1 MRTKHKGLSYKKC
14 GVDVDKANSFVEA
27 IKPLA
32 RMTARPEVLAGIG
45 GFGALCRLPDKRYK
59 KPVLVS
65 STDGVGTKLKLAKVA
80 GRYEGLGI
88 DLVAMN
94 VNDILTLG
102 AEPLFFLD
110 YFAIGKLE
118 HRMMTDVVRGIAK
131 GCKESGCALI
141 GGETAEMPGLYDRG
155 DFDLAGFCVGVVDQ
169 DKIIDGKKV
178 APGHAIVGIAS
189 SGIHS
194 NGFSF
199 VRKVFK
205 RSFVLAHA
213 EEILKPTRL
222 YVKPVLALLQHES
235 VYAMAHI
242 TGGGFY
248 DNIPRVL
255 PSGCGAR
262 IHMGSWPVPRVFRW
276 IEEQG
281 HVQAKE
287 MYRTFNMGV
296 GFILVTK
303 KERAHKVVSFLG
315 RRGLRA
321 WVVGEVTKGGGVNI
335 Q

>member
-1 MRTKHKGLSYKKC
+1 
-14 GVDVDKANSFVEA
+14 A

-32 RMTARPEVLAGIG
+32 KMTGRPEVLAGIG
-45 GFGALCRLPDKRYK
+45 GFGALCRLPDRKYKR
-59 KPVLVS
+59 PVLVS
-65 STDGVGTKLKLAKVA
+65 STDGVGTKLKLAKLA
-80 GRYEGLGI
+80 GRFEGLGI

-110 YFAIGKLE
+110 YFAVGKLDN
-118 HRMMTDVVRGIAK
+118 RMMTEVVRGIAK
-131 GCKESGCALI
+131 GCKETGCALI
-141 GGETAEMPGLYDRG
+141 GGETAEMPGLYARG

-169 DKIIDGKKV
+169 DDIIDGRKV
-178 APGHAIVGIAS
+178 APGHAIVGVAS

-199 VRKVFK
+199 VRKVFS
-205 RSFVLAHA
+205 RSFVLEHA

-222 YVKPVLALLQHES
+222 YVKPVLALLEREP
-235 VYAMAHI
+235 VFAMAHI

-255 PSGCGAR
+255 PDGCGAR

-281 HVQAKE
+281 GVQATE

-296 GFILVTK
+296 GFILVTPK
-303 KERAHKVVSFLG
+303 PRALKVVQHLG
-315 RRGLRA
+315 RHGLRS
-321 WVVGEVTKGGGVNI
+321 WVVGEVTKGGGVHI